1 MWKLALSIFT
11 YKQTMTQ
18 RDEDFAGMIQDL
30 VQFVIKIKT
39 QVVGS
44 QVCVLLNIALD
55 CVSGLLES

>member
-1 MWKLALSIFT
+1 
-11 YKQTMTQ
+11 MTQ